1 MSIVTTKVQSLAHDA
16 RGDIWDVVRLNDPVI
31 RSVLKISMTP
41 SSPPR
46 GNHWHKK
53 DTHWVYVDKGRM
65 RYSEAD
71 PKSPERVESVVM
83 NPGDIV
89 VSKPGIIHAMEAVG
103 KEEVIFWAISTEARD
118 QKHYEEDTK
127 RIKIV

>member
-1 MSIVTTKVQSLAHDA
+1 MNIKVTKVQSLAHDE
-16 RGDIWDVVRLNDPVI
+16 RGDIWDIVRLNDPII
-31 RSVLKISMTP
+31 RSVLKITMTP
-41 SSPPR
+41 GSAPR

-71 PKSPERVESVVM
+71 PKSLGQIESVTM
-83 NPGDIV
+83 NPGDLVIT
-89 VSKPGIIHAMEAVG
+89 KPGIIHTMEAIG
-103 KEEVIFWAISTEARD
+103 NEEVVFWAISTEARD

-127 RIKIV
+127 RVKIV